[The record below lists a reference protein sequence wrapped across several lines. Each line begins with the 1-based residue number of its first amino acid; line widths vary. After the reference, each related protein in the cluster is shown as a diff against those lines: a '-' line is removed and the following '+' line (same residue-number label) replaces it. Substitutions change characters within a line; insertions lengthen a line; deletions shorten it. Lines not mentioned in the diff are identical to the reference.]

1 MVLRLSFRH
10 NTNGTTITEA
20 KGDKLDEWLSFLR
33 QSLTTLAAMEL
44 YEIPLIIV
52 TGFGAAFLNTVGGG
66 GSLFSV
72 PILTFLGLPITNANA
87 TSRVALLFQNVFAVG
102 GFRSKGIELPWP
114 YSLYLGISSLFGG
127 VIGAMLAST
136 IKDEVFNKIFV
147 GVMILS
153 VFLIL
158 FDPIRSKGAEKLS
171 TKNQVLGTILFFF
184 IGIYGGFVQA
194 GIGFMVIAVLS
205 IVNNLSLVKSNFVK
219 VFAAIVYTGVSV
231 IVFALEGKIIWLTGF
246 VLAIGHAL
254 GGWYASRWSVDK
266 GEVWIKR
273 VMIVSIIAM
282 AIKLWFF

>member
-1 MVLRLSFRH
+1 L
-10 NTNGTTITEA
+10 
-20 KGDKLDEWLSFLR
+20 
-33 QSLTTLAAMEL
+33 EL

-52 TGFGAAFLNTVGGG
+52 TGFVAAFLNTVGGG

-72 PILTFLGLPITNANA
+72 PILTFLGLPITSANA
-87 TSRVALLFQNVFAVG
+87 TSRVALLFQNVFAVF
-102 GFRSKGIELPWP
+102 GFRSKGVELPWP

-127 VIGAMLAST
+127 WIGALLASRVA
-136 IKDEVFNKIFV
+136 DEVFSKIFV
-147 GVMILS
+147 GVMVLS
-153 VFLIL
+153 IFLIL
-158 FDPIRSKGAEKLS
+158 FDPLKSKGPEKYS
-171 TKNQVLGTILFFF
+171 FKSQAIGVTLFFF

-205 IVNNLSLVKSNFVK
+205 IVNNLNLVKSNYVK
-219 VFAAIVYTGVSV
+219 VFAAIVYTAVSV
-231 IVFALEGKIIWLTGF
+231 VVFAIEGKIHWYTGL

-273 VMIVSIIAM
+273 VMIVSIIGM

>member
-1 MVLRLSFRH
+1 
-10 NTNGTTITEA
+10 
-20 KGDKLDEWLSFLR
+20 
-33 QSLTTLAAMEL
+33 MEL
-44 YEIPLIIV
+44 YEIPLIII

-87 TSRVALLFQNVFAVG
+87 TSRVALLFQNIFAVG

-127 VIGAMLAST
+127 IIGAMLAST

-158 FDPIRSKGAEKLS
+158 YDPIKSKGVEKLS
-171 TKNQVLGTILFFF
+171 TKSQVIGTILFFF

-194 GIGFMVIAVLS
+194 GIGFLVIAVLS
-205 IVNNLSLVKSNFVK
+205 IVNNLSLVKSNYVK

-231 IVFALEGKIIWLTGF
+231 IVFAMEGKIIWLTGF
-246 VLAIGHAL
+246 ILAIGHAL

-273 VMIVSIIAM
+273 VMIVSILAM
-282 AIKLWFF
+282 AVKLWFF

>member
-1 MVLRLSFRH
+1 MD
-10 NTNGTTITEA
+10 IT
-20 KGDKLDEWLSFLR
+20 WI
-33 QSLTTLAAMEL
+33 
-44 YEIPLIIV
+44 EIVLIIV

-72 PILTFLGLPITNANA
+72 PILTFLGLPITSANA

-102 GFRSKGIELPWP
+102 GFKSKGVELPWP
-114 YSLYLGISSLFGG
+114 YSLYLGIVSLFGG
-127 VIGAMLAST
+127 VIGSYLAST
-136 IKDEVFNKIFV
+136 VKDEVFNKIFV
-147 GVMILS
+147 GVMIIS

-158 FDPIRSKGAEKLS
+158 FDPVKSKGPEKLD
-171 TKNQVLGTILFFF
+171 TKSQIIGSILFFF

-194 GIGFMVIAVLS
+194 GIGFLVIAVLG
-205 IVNNLSLVKSNFVK
+205 IVNNLSLVKSNYVK

-231 IVFALEGKIIWLTGF
+231 IVFATQGKIIWAIGLI
-246 VLAIGHAL
+246 LAIGHAL

-273 VMIVSIIAM
+273 VMIASIIAM